1 MLVRMPLS
9 KARSRGRSGDLHP
22 LHLLKV
28 GGARLCGGA
37 LLHCAT
43 APPPFIKGVGGG
55 AAPQTAAAG
64 AILLP
69 FRGGLSFMAIMRSGS
84 SCP

>member
-1 MLVRMPLS
+1 MGFNRRKRAEVKFLRATRLRAKMRAQSVR
-9 KARSRGRSGDLHP
+9 GC
-22 LHLLKV
+22 V
-28 GGARLCGGA
+28 
-37 LLHCAT
+37 
-43 APPPFIKGVGGG
+43 GVGGG